1 MAKEGKRGIGEQAR
15 ETMIDVRNELIVQSA
30 NLYLLVRKVLL
41 SSLGAVALTMDEA
54 NEILTKLAE
63 RGEVVEADLQRMI
76 DELRAQ
82 RSSRKEMGVAG
93 TSHESTL
100 KPTSALEESVETI
113 LTRLNVPNKSDIEE
127 LSRKI
132 SQLNDKVTAL
142 NQHRQNEKK

>member
-1 MAKEGKRGIGEQAR
+1 MAEEGKRGIGEQAR
-15 ETMIDVRNELIVQSA
+15 ETLIDVRNEMIVQSA

-54 NEILTKLAE
+54 NEILTKLVE

-82 RSSRKEMGVAG
+82 RSRREETG
-93 TSHESTL
+93 TASTHHELTPKAASV
-100 KPTSALEESVETI
+100 LEERVETI
-113 LTRLNVPNKSDIEE
+113 LTRLNVPNKNDIEE

-132 SQLNDKVTAL
+132 SQLNDRVTAL
-142 NQHRQNEKK
+142 NQHRSEKK

>member
-1 MAKEGKRGIGEQAR
+1 MAEEEKRGIGEQAR
-15 ETMIDVRNELIVQSA
+15 ETIIDVRNELIVQSA

-54 NEILTKLAE
+54 NEILTKLVE

-76 DELRAQ
+76 EELRAQ
-82 RSSRKEMGVAG
+82 RSRREETETANAH
-93 TSHESTL
+93 HELTP
-100 KPTSALEESVETI
+100 KTTSALEERVETI
-113 LTRLNVPNKSDIEE
+113 LTRLNVPNKNDIEE

-142 NQHRQNEKK
+142 NQHRGEKK